1 MSLAANDS
9 YIKHEI
15 KIGIQ
20 EFQISSAYK
29 EIQKLHQEIIRVDQ
43 KIDAK
48 FNWFYG
54 LMVAAIFVPKILG
67 WLHLN

>member
-1 MSLAANDS
+1 MTNEE

-20 EFQISSAYK
+20 EWQTTNLYR
-29 EIQKLHQEIIRVDQ
+29 EIQQIYQETKRIDQ
-43 KIDAK
+43 KIDTK

-54 LMVAAIFVPKILG
+54 LMIAGIIIPKLMSYF
-67 WLHLN
+67 HLT